1 MASNIFL
8 IVLSVILMFVGVALV
23 CGNING
29 IRKANKQIDD
39 LIDAYVRTKK
49 EIFLT
54 LIADWKDL
62 RKNDYLMLPVNSL
75 IIIINLLNAIRF
87 TAQLL

>member
-1 MASNIFL
+1 MTTNIFL

-23 CGNING
+23 YRNIEG
-29 IRKANKQIDD
+29 IKKANKQIED
-39 LIDAYVRTKK
+39 LLAAYARTKRV
-49 EIFLT
+49 IFLT
-54 LIADWKDL
+54 LIDEWKDL

-87 TAQLL
+87 IAQMV

>member
-1 MASNIFL
+1 MATNIFL

-29 IRKANKQIDD
+29 IKKANRQIED
-39 LIDAYVRTKK
+39 LLNAYARTKR

-54 LIADWKDL
+54 LIGDWQDL

-75 IIIINLLNAIRF
+75 IIIINLINAIRF
-87 TAQLL
+87 IAQIV

>member
-29 IRKANKQIDD
+29 IKKANKQIDD
-39 LIDAYVRTKK
+39 LIDAYARRKREV
-49 EIFLT
+49 FLS
-54 LIADWKDL
+54 LMNDWKDL
-62 RKNDYLMLPVNSL
+62 RKNDYIMLPVNSL

-87 TAQLL
+87 IAQLV

>member
-1 MASNIFL
+1 
-8 IVLSVILMFVGVALV
+8 MFVGVALV

-29 IRKANKQIDD
+29 IKKANKQIDD
-39 LIDAYVRTKK
+39 LIDAYARTKR

-62 RKNDYLMLPVNSL
+62 RKNDYIMLPVNSL

-87 TAQLL
+87 IAQLV

>member
-23 CGNING
+23 YGNINS

-39 LIDAYVRTKK
+39 LIDAYARTKR
-49 EIFLT
+49 EIFLS
-54 LIADWKDL
+54 LINDWKDL
-62 RKNDYLMLPVNSL
+62 RKNEYIMLPVNSL
-75 IIIINLLNAIRF
+75 IIIINLINAIRF
-87 TAQLL
+87 IAQLV

>member
-23 CGNING
+23 CGNISG
-29 IRKANKQIDD
+29 IKKANKQIDD

-87 TAQLL
+87 IAQLV

>member
-23 CGNING
+23 CGNINS

-39 LIDAYVRTKK
+39 LIDAYARTKR
-49 EIFLT
+49 EVFLS
-54 LIADWKDL
+54 LINDWKDL
-62 RKNDYLMLPVNSL
+62 RKNDYIMLPVNSL

-87 TAQLL
+87 IAQLV

>member
-29 IRKANKQIDD
+29 IKKANKQIDD
-39 LIDAYVRTKK
+39 LIDAYARTKK

-62 RKNDYLMLPVNSL
+62 RKNDYIMLPVNSL

-87 TAQLL
+87 IAQLV